1 MSAWLSLTSR
11 SVYVWKGSL
20 KSGPVLCEASLFMT
34 LIPLILNIIDIFPGD
49 AIKVQSAG
57 TTAKETHK
65 GIVHDIGVDHVR
77 ISFHKSFVGTGRRFN
92 VCFSLN
98 RTPLR
103 RQHQALT
110 VTCPASREL
119 LFPLPGHEGVAAP
132 LHPTASPVT
141 LYNAAIGNNAAQL
154 QAVRTI
160 INLREGSAAFI
171 VFGP

>member
-1 MSAWLSLTSR
+1 MALT
-11 SVYVWKGSL
+11 L
-20 KSGPVLCEASLFMT
+20 LVLNLTGTSS
-34 LIPLILNIIDIFPGD
+34 GD

-57 TTAKETHK
+57 TAAKETHK
-65 GIVHDIGVDHVR
+65 GIVHNIAMDHVH
-77 ISFHKSFVGTGRRFN
+77 INFHNSFVGTGRRFN